1 MKTDISAQWDKFF
14 NRYYIGDI
22 LALANEYPEIRSL
35 YVDFVNIE
43 KFDPDLADEL
53 LAHPDQILSTAEEA
67 LRNFD
72 LPIKKTLAGAHL
84 RITNIPQK
92 VKIRDLRSIH
102 ISKLIAIEGLVRM
115 ATEVRPRLLVAAF
128 ECNGC
133 GETMLVPQSS
143 GRFVEPYMCKNE
155 GCGRKGPFKI
165 KLTESEFVDAQKLR
179 VQESPEDMRG
189 GEQPQTLD
197 VNSEDDIAGIV
208 APGDHVIVAGILRSY
223 QRITR
228 EGKSTFFDIILDS
241 ASIETKDKEFTEI
254 EITAEEEEEIVKL
267 SEDPGIYK
275 KIIASIAPSI
285 YGYEE
290 VKEALALQLM
300 SGVPKNL
307 PDGARVRGDVHVLL
321 VGDPGIAK
329 SQLLRYIRKLAP
341 RGIYTSGRSSSAAGL
356 CVSPD
361 TLIQTSDGF
370 FRIGKFVEARMQN
383 PVQVEDGIWK
393 SNCNSVSLS
402 TVDSNHTITENP
414 LVAVWR
420 IRAPDTMM
428 RIETESGRSITVTP
442 TTPLPV
448 MTDHGIGWV
457 RSADLTDQQYLATP
471 RLLPENRKVP
481 YTIELF
487 ESNCTVLGASGV
499 TTRIV
504 SRLKKRYG
512 TIRDA
517 ASALKVSEDSLY
529 YNWTNEDARGNP
541 DLRTLMRL
549 AEHVG
554 IEFDEIAQSCCQ
566 FSQQH
571 GHKITLPVT
580 PDEDFMYFAGLI
592 AGDGSISK
600 AKHAAGSGGPQIRF
614 SNSDE
619 HLLERYA
626 SIITELFGI
635 DCSRSDGSNVRPP
648 DIRFGSKIIAEI
660 LYTLG
665 VPASPKSS
673 KISLPDVVL
682 NLPNNLIAAYLRGL
696 FDTDGSCA
704 PRQTGSSSL
713 QLYTASKQLAEGV
726 LLALLKFGIIGRIR
740 VRLRDGATSSF
751 TVDSEVRTIT
761 TSSDIYVVTIY
772 GRENITRYHDRI
784 DFEHPLK
791 HGNLVKILKSYKNGS
806 RSTNVDRVPHVGS
819 RLKTIRQHFGLPAT
833 IYSNNGN
840 NSTTRSSSIGG
851 GNGRSSSSG
860 SGGMAAERGVYL
872 PTPQHL
878 QSLLLRIKERIKAD
892 DWQGTRILLP
902 YNLRDSVRELL
913 HKNTTNTK
921 LAQALNMPKTTS
933 SEYFYRQSRDIA
945 VPYRVLARFSD
956 LIRKF
961 DRDTADAIRESISDV
976 VAKEPEMKAEL
987 DALLQLSTGDVFF
1000 DKVRSTEEIRDHG
1013 YEHVYDLTIS
1023 GTHNFVANSML
1034 THNTAAAVRDEFG
1047 DGRWTLEAGALV
1059 LADQGIAAVDEMD
1072 KMRSEDRSAIHEAME
1087 QQSYH
1092 PSTEIIFSDGR
1103 KVGIGE
1109 FVDALIENN
1118 RNNTVDGV
1126 DCEILPFDGNCD
1138 LVGTEIL
1145 TLNSDNNICQTP
1157 INRVSRH
1164 KAPDHFIQITYS
1176 NGRSITVTPEHPVYV
1191 LQNGEIVTVLADM
1204 VEAGAFAPIPTKYPL
1219 VSSEV
1224 ALQIPDLRQ
1233 RAHDSRYTE
1242 ISFPT
1247 HLNSDFGRL
1256 LGHIVSEGHVCYSE
1270 KNNAAEVM
1278 ISNADLGIINDVD
1291 DLIRRIFD
1299 AATSIRYQ
1307 RYSVRKNANVSVD
1320 DEAITMYVYTV
1331 RCASIPLYEFMKLNF
1346 GGVAVRSD
1354 ENRIPDQIFVSYD
1367 DVRIEFLIGAF
1378 RGDGFCDSERFGYAT
1393 NSINL
1398 ANDYSDLLL
1407 CLGIYSCITSSD
1419 EYGSNRYK
1427 VAVSGYGSRQKFYDV
1442 IGKHDLRNRKIK
1454 KCTSGRKSKLNDCNR
1469 VPVDVVIRI
1478 KAQLKGYRLEH
1489 GHLNKTIAKNKE
1501 VHRKVALKYLNTVE
1515 AYLSGIRPHEID
1527 EMVNPREIRKKY
1539 WIPTYLIAEQMGI
1552 SDSLVR
1558 FIERN
1563 PSAPNRTPMLEQIRR
1578 IAKANIEAS
1587 REEVKDIKRII
1598 ESDIRFTTVKAVSRV
1613 RNDGFDW
1620 VYDVTVEPDHTFVSN
1635 GLILHNTVS
1644 IAKAGIMA
1652 TLKSRCSLLGAA
1664 NPKYGRFDPYEGI
1677 AQQIKMA
1684 PALLSRFD
1692 LIFVLKD
1699 EPDISRDSA
1708 IASHILGAH
1717 HAGELHAHR
1726 TNVSGSGVTQA
1737 DVEGAMTIIKPEIMP
1752 DLLRKYIAYAKRGVY
1767 PIMESDAMDRL
1778 IEFYLGLR
1786 RQGED
1791 RDSPVPVTA
1800 RQLEALVRLCEASA
1814 RLRLSYEAT
1823 IEDAER
1829 VIRVVESCLRQVAF
1843 DAETGM
1849 FDADLITTGVSK
1861 SQRDKFKILR
1871 GIIRDIASEHGGMAS
1886 RDDIYAMA
1894 EEQGF
1899 DREHVE
1905 EMLGRLKTQG
1915 ELYEPTQGNVRL
1927 S

>member
-1 MKTDISAQWDKFF
+1 MKTDTSAQWDKFF

-35 YVDFVNIE
+35 YVDFINIE

-53 LAHPDQILSTAEEA
+53 LTHPDRILSTAEEA
-67 LRNFD
+67 LRSFD
-72 LPIKKTLAGAHL
+72 LPVKKTLAGAHL

-92 VKIRDLRSIH
+92 VKIRDLRSVH

-197 VNSEDDIAGIV
+197 VNIEDDIAGIV

-241 ASIETKDKEFTEI
+241 VSIETKDKEFTEI
-254 EITAEEEEEIVKL
+254 EITPEEEEEIIKL
-267 SEDPGIYK
+267 SEDPEIYK

-300 SGVPKNL
+300 SGIPKNL
-307 PDGARVRGDVHVLL
+307 PDGARIRGDVHVLL

-361 TLIQTSDGF
+361 TRIQTSDGF
-370 FRIGKFVEARMQN
+370 FRIGEFVEERMKN

-393 SNCNSVSLS
+393 SNCNSVALS
-402 TVDSNHTITENP
+402 TVDSNHVITENP

-428 RIETESGRSITVTP
+428 RIETDSGRSITVTP
-442 TTPLPV
+442 ATPLPV

-471 RLLPENRKVP
+471 RLLPENSKVP

-487 ESNCTVLGASGV
+487 ESNCTVSGASRL
-499 TTRIV
+499 TAKIV

-517 ASALKVSEDSLY
+517 ASVLKVSEDSLY
-529 YNWTNEDARGNP
+529 YNRTNEDASGNP
-541 DLRTLMRL
+541 DLRTIMRL
-549 AEHVG
+549 AEQAG
-554 IEFDEIAQSCCQ
+554 IEFGEVAQSCCQ

-580 PDEDFMYFAGLI
+580 PNEDFMYFAGLI

-600 AKHAAGSGGPQIRF
+600 AKHAAGYDGSQIRF
-614 SNSDE
+614 SSSDV
-619 HLLERYA
+619 HLLERYT
-626 SIITELFGI
+626 SIITELFGVEY
-635 DCSRSDGSNVRPP
+635 SRSDGSNVRPP
-648 DIRFGSKIIAEI
+648 DIRFGSTIIAEI
-660 LYTLG
+660 LHTLG

-673 KISLPDVVL
+673 KISVPDVVL

-696 FDTDGSCA
+696 FDADGSCTA
-704 PRQTGSSSL
+704 RQTGSSSL
-713 QLYTASKQLAEGV
+713 QLHTTGKQLAEGV

-740 VRLRDGATSSF
+740 VLPPSDGAMSPF
-751 TVDSEVRTIT
+751 VVDGEVKTMT
-761 TSSDIYVVTIY
+761 TSSDIYVVIIY
-772 GRENITRYHDRI
+772 GRENITRYYDRI

-791 HGNLVKILKSYKNGS
+791 HGDLMMILKSYKNDS
-806 RSTNVDRVPHVGS
+806 RSTNMDRVPCVGS
-819 RLKTIRQHFGLPAT
+819 RLKAIRKHFGLPTT
-833 IYSNNGN
+833 IYSDNGN
-840 NSTTRSSSIGG
+840 NSTTTRSSIGSG
-851 GNGRSSSSG
+851 SGSGNS
-860 SGGMAAERGVYL
+860 SGGMAAERGVYM

-878 QSLLLRIKERIKAD
+878 QSLLLRIKEQIEAD

-902 YNLRDSVRELL
+902 RDLRESVRELL
-913 HKNTTNTK
+913 HKNTTNPE
-921 LAQALNMPKTTS
+921 LAQALNIPKTTS

-945 VPYRVLARFSD
+945 IPYRVLMRFSD
-956 LIRKF
+956 LIQKF
-961 DRDTADAIRESISDV
+961 DRDTADAIRESISDA

-987 DALLQLSTGDVFF
+987 DSLLQLSTGDVFF

-1034 THNTAAAVRDEFG
+1034 AHNTAAAVRDEFG

-1072 KMRSEDRSAIHEAME
+1072 KMRPEDRSAIHEAME

-1092 PSTEIIFSDGR
+1092 PSTEIMFSDGR
-1103 KVGIGE
+1103 KIRIGE

-1118 RNNTVDGV
+1118 QDKIVDGV
-1126 DCEILPFDGNCD
+1126 DCEILSFDGNRD
-1138 LVGTEIL
+1138 IDGAEIL
-1145 TLNSDNNICQTP
+1145 ALDPDNNICQAP

-1164 KAPDHFIQITYS
+1164 NAPDHFIRITYS
-1176 NGRSITVTPEHPVYV
+1176 NGRSITVTPEHPIYV
-1191 LQNGEIVTVLADM
+1191 VQNGEITTVLAD
-1204 VEAGAFAPIPTKYPL
+1204 ELKAGEFAPIPAKYSL
-1219 VSSEV
+1219 VSSNV
-1224 ALQIPDLRQ
+1224 SLQIPDLRQ
-1233 RAHDSRYTE
+1233 RAHDSSYTE
-1242 ISFPT
+1242 ISFPKR
-1247 HLNSDFGRL
+1247 LDSDFGRL

-1270 KNNAAEVM
+1270 KNNTAEVM
-1278 ISNADLGIINDVD
+1278 ISDSDLDNINDTD
-1291 DLIRRIFD
+1291 NLIRSIFD
-1299 AATSIRYQ
+1299 VATSIRYQ
-1307 RYSVRKNANVSVD
+1307 RHSVRKTANVSVD
-1320 DEAITMYVYTV
+1320 DEVVTTDLYTV
-1331 RCASIPLYEFMKLNF
+1331 GCASIPLYDFMKLNF
-1346 GGVAVRSD
+1346 KGVAVRSD
-1354 ENRIPDQIFVSYD
+1354 EKRIPDQIFASYD

-1378 RGDGFCDSERFGYAT
+1378 RGDGFCDSNRFGYAT
-1393 NSINL
+1393 NSIDL

-1419 EYGSNRYK
+1419 EYGSNKYK
-1427 VAVSGYGSRQKFYDV
+1427 VVVSGYGSRQKFYDA
-1442 IGKHDLRNRKIK
+1442 IGKHDSRDRTIK
-1454 KCTSGRKSKLNDCNR
+1454 RRASGRESKPNDCDC
-1469 VPVDVVIRI
+1469 VPVDIAIRV
-1478 KAQLKGYRLEH
+1478 KTQLTGYRLYH
-1489 GHLNKTIAKNKE
+1489 GHLNKTIAKNE
-1501 VHRKVALKYLNTVE
+1501 WVHRKVALNYLNKIE
-1515 AYLSGIRPHEID
+1515 SYLAGIQPYDID
-1527 EMVNPREIRKKY
+1527 GMVNPREIRKKY
-1539 WIPTYLIAEQMGI
+1539 WISAHLIAKQLGI
-1552 SDSLVR
+1552 SDSMVTA
-1558 FIERN
+1558 IERN
-1563 PSAPNRTPMLEQIRR
+1563 PSAPSAPHILEQARR

-1587 REEVKDIKRII
+1587 REEVKDIKRLV
-1598 ESDIRFTTVKAVSRV
+1598 ESDIRFTTVKSVSRI

-1699 EPDISRDSA
+1699 EPDIGRDSA

-1737 DVEGAMTIIKPEIMP
+1737 DVEGAMMIIKPKIMP

-1767 PIMESDAMDRL
+1767 PVMEHDAMDRL

-1814 RLRLSYEAT
+1814 RLRLSYKVT
-1823 IEDAER
+1823 TEDAKR

-1871 GIIRDIASEHGGMAS
+1871 GIIRDIAAEHGGMAS
-1886 RDDIYAMA
+1886 NDDIYAMA
-1894 EEQGF
+1894 EEQGL

-1905 EMLGRLKTQG
+1905 DMLGRLKTQG

>member
-1 MKTDISAQWDKFF
+1 MKTDTSAQWDKFF

-67 LRNFD
+67 LRSFD
-72 LPIKKTLAGAHL
+72 LPVKKTLAGAHL
-84 RITNIPQK
+84 RITDIPQK

-133 GETMLVPQSS
+133 GETMLIPQSS

-197 VNSEDDIAGIV
+197 VNIEDDIAGIV

-241 ASIETKDKEFTEI
+241 VSIETKDKEFTEI
-254 EITAEEEEEIVKL
+254 EITPEEEEEIVKL
-267 SEDPGIYK
+267 SEDPEIYK

-300 SGVPKNL
+300 SGIPKNL
-307 PDGARVRGDVHVLL
+307 PDGARIRGDVHVLL

-356 CVSPD
+356 
-361 TLIQTSDGF
+361 
-370 FRIGKFVEARMQN
+370 
-383 PVQVEDGIWK
+383 
-393 SNCNSVSLS
+393 
-402 TVDSNHTITENP
+402 
-414 LVAVWR
+414 
-420 IRAPDTMM
+420 
-428 RIETESGRSITVTP
+428 
-442 TTPLPV
+442 
-448 MTDHGIGWV
+448 
-457 RSADLTDQQYLATP
+457 
-471 RLLPENRKVP
+471 
-481 YTIELF
+481 
-487 ESNCTVLGASGV
+487 
-499 TTRIV
+499 
-504 SRLKKRYG
+504 
-512 TIRDA
+512 
-517 ASALKVSEDSLY
+517 
-529 YNWTNEDARGNP
+529 
-541 DLRTLMRL
+541 
-549 AEHVG
+549 
-554 IEFDEIAQSCCQ
+554 
-566 FSQQH
+566 
-571 GHKITLPVT
+571 
-580 PDEDFMYFAGLI
+580 
-592 AGDGSISK
+592 
-600 AKHAAGSGGPQIRF
+600 
-614 SNSDE
+614 
-619 HLLERYA
+619 
-626 SIITELFGI
+626 
-635 DCSRSDGSNVRPP
+635 
-648 DIRFGSKIIAEI
+648 
-660 LYTLG
+660 
-665 VPASPKSS
+665 
-673 KISLPDVVL
+673 
-682 NLPNNLIAAYLRGL
+682 
-696 FDTDGSCA
+696 
-704 PRQTGSSSL
+704 
-713 QLYTASKQLAEGV
+713 
-726 LLALLKFGIIGRIR
+726 
-740 VRLRDGATSSF
+740 
-751 TVDSEVRTIT
+751 
-761 TSSDIYVVTIY
+761 
-772 GRENITRYHDRI
+772 
-784 DFEHPLK
+784 
-791 HGNLVKILKSYKNGS
+791 
-806 RSTNVDRVPHVGS
+806 
-819 RLKTIRQHFGLPAT
+819 
-833 IYSNNGN
+833 
-840 NSTTRSSSIGG
+840 
-851 GNGRSSSSG
+851 
-860 SGGMAAERGVYL
+860 
-872 PTPQHL
+872 
-878 QSLLLRIKERIKAD
+878 
-892 DWQGTRILLP
+892 
-902 YNLRDSVRELL
+902 
-913 HKNTTNTK
+913 
-921 LAQALNMPKTTS
+921 
-933 SEYFYRQSRDIA
+933 
-945 VPYRVLARFSD
+945 
-956 LIRKF
+956 
-961 DRDTADAIRESISDV
+961 
-976 VAKEPEMKAEL
+976 
-987 DALLQLSTGDVFF
+987 
-1000 DKVRSTEEIRDHG
+1000 
-1013 YEHVYDLTIS
+1013 
-1023 GTHNFVANSML
+1023 
-1034 THNTAAAVRDEFG
+1034 TAAAVRDEFG

-1092 PSTEIIFSDGR
+1092 PSTEIMFSDGR
-1103 KVGIGE
+1103 KVRMGE
-1109 FVDALIENN
+1109 FVDTLIENN
-1118 RNNTVDGV
+1118 QDKTIDGV
-1126 DCEILPFDGNCD
+1126 DCEILPFDGNRD
-1138 LVGTEIL
+1138 LDDAEIL
-1145 TLNSDNNICQTP
+1145 TLDRDNNICQIP

-1164 KAPDHFIQITYS
+1164 KAPDHFIRITYS

-1191 LQNGEIVTVLADM
+1191 VQNGEIITVLADELE
-1204 VEAGAFAPIPTKYPL
+1204 VGAFAPIPTKYPL
-1219 VSSEV
+1219 VSSAV

-1233 RAHDSRYTE
+1233 REHDSSYTE

-1247 HLNSDFGRL
+1247 HLDSDLGRL

-1270 KNNAAEVM
+1270 KNDTAEVM
-1278 ISNADLGIINDVD
+1278 ISNADLDIINDTD
-1291 DLIRRIFD
+1291 DLIRRTFD
-1299 AATSIRYQ
+1299 AATSISYR
-1307 RYSVRKNANVSVD
+1307 RHSVRKTANASAD
-1320 DEAITMYVYTV
+1320 DEAVTTDLYTV
-1331 RCASIPLYEFMKLNF
+1331 RCASIPLYDFMKLNF
-1346 GGVAVRSD
+1346 EGVTGGSD

-1367 DVRIEFLIGAF
+1367 DVKIEFLIGAF
-1378 RGDGFCDSERFGYAT
+1378 RGDCFYDSERFGYTT
-1393 NSINL
+1393 NSIGL

-1427 VAVSGYGSRQKFYDV
+1427 VMISGYGSRQKFYDV

-1454 KCTSGRKSKLNDCNR
+1454 KCKSGRESKLNDYNR
-1469 VPVDVVIRI
+1469 VSVDVAIRI
-1478 KAQLKGYRLEH
+1478 RTQLKGYRLDH
-1489 GHLNKTIAKNKE
+1489 GHLNKTIAEKKG
-1501 VHRKVALKYLNTVE
+1501 VHRKVALKYLNKVE
-1515 AYLSGIRPHEID
+1515 SYLAGIQPHDID
-1527 EMVNPREIRKKY
+1527 EMINPREIRKKY
-1539 WIPTYLIAEQMGI
+1539 WIPTYLIAEQMHI
-1552 SDSLVR
+1552 SNWMVTY
-1558 FIERN
+1558 IERN
-1563 PSAPNRTPMLEQIRR
+1563 PSAPNATPLLEQVRR

-1598 ESDIRFTTVKAVSRV
+1598 ESDIRFTTVRSVSMV
-1613 RNDGFDW
+1613 GNDGFNW

-1699 EPDISRDSA
+1699 EPDVGRDSA
-1708 IASHILGAH
+1708 IASHILRAH

-1737 DVEGAMTIIKPEIMP
+1737 DVEGAMMIIKPEIMP
-1752 DLLRKYIAYAKRGVY
+1752 DLLRKYIAYSKRGVY
-1767 PIMESDAMDRL
+1767 PVMEHDAMDRL

-1814 RLRLSYEAT
+1814 RLRLSYEST

-1871 GIIRDIASEHGGMAS
+1871 GIIRDIAAEHGGMAS
-1886 RDDIYAMA
+1886 KDDICAMA

-1899 DREHVE
+1899 DSAHVE
-1905 EMLGRLKTQG
+1905 DMLGRLKTQG

>member
-1 MKTDISAQWDKFF
+1 MKTDTSAQWDKFF

-22 LALANEYPEIRSL
+22 LALANEYPESRSL

-43 KFDPDLADEL
+43 KFDPDLAEEL
-53 LAHPDQILSTAEEA
+53 LAHPDRILNTAEDA
-67 LRNFD
+67 LRSFD
-72 LPIKKTLAGAHL
+72 LPVKKTLTNAHL

-92 VKIRDLRSIH
+92 IQIRDLRSIH

-197 VNSEDDIAGIV
+197 INIEDDIAGIV
-208 APGDHVIVAGILRSY
+208 APGDHVIVAGVLRSY

-241 ASIETKDKEFTEI
+241 VSIETKDKEFTEI
-254 EITAEEEEEIVKL
+254 EISPEEEEEIIKL
-267 SEDPGIYK
+267 SKDPGIYK

-300 SGVPKNL
+300 GGVPKNL
-307 PDGARVRGDVHVLL
+307 PDGARIRGDLHVLL

-361 TLIQTSDGF
+361 TRIQTSDGF
-370 FRIGKFVEARMQN
+370 FRIGEFVEARMQN

-402 TVDSNHTITENP
+402 TVDSDHVITENP

-428 RIETESGRSITVTP
+428 RIETEGGRSITVTP
-442 TTPLPV
+442 ATPLPV

-471 RLLPENRKVP
+471 RLLPENSKVP

-487 ESNCTVLGASGV
+487 ESNCTVSGASGL
-499 TTRIV
+499 TARIV
-504 SRLKKRYG
+504 SLLKKRYG

-517 ASALKVSEDSLY
+517 ASALEVSEDSLY

-541 DLRTLMRL
+541 DLRTIMRL
-549 AEHVG
+549 AEHAG
-554 IEFDEIAQSCCQ
+554 IEFDEVAQSCCQ

-600 AKHAAGSGGPQIRF
+600 AKHASGYGGSQIRF

-619 HLLERYA
+619 HLLERYT

-660 LYTLG
+660 LHTLG

-673 KISLPDVVL
+673 KISIPDVVL
-682 NLPNNLIAAYLRGL
+682 NLPNDLIAAYLRGL
-696 FDTDGSCA
+696 FDTDGSCTA
-704 PRQTGSSSL
+704 RQTGSPSL

-726 LLALLKFGIIGRIR
+726 LLALLKFEIIGRIR
-740 VRLRDGATSSF
+740 VRPRDGAISSF
-751 TVDSEVRTIT
+751 VVDGEVRTIT
-761 TSSDIYVVTIY
+761 TSSDLYVLTIY
-772 GRENITRYHDRI
+772 GMENLTRYHDRI

-791 HGNLVKILKSYKNGS
+791 HGNLVKILKSYKDRS
-806 RSTNVDRVPHVGS
+806 RSTNVDRVPYMGS
-819 RLKTIRQHFGLPAT
+819 RLKAIRQHFGLPAT

-840 NSTTRSSSIGG
+840 STTTTISSSIGG
-851 GNGRSSSSG
+851 SG
-860 SGGMAAERGVYL
+860 SSGMAAERGVYM

-878 QSLLLRIKERIKAD
+878 QSLLLCIKERIEAD

-902 YNLRDSVRELL
+902 RDLRDSARELL
-913 HKNTTNTK
+913 HKNTTNPE
-921 LAQALNMPKTTS
+921 LAQALNIPKTTS

-945 VPYRVLARFSD
+945 IPYRVLMRFSD
-956 LIRKF
+956 LIQNF
-961 DRDTADAIRESISDV
+961 DRDTADAIRESMSDV

-987 DALLQLSTGDVFF
+987 DSLLQLSTGDVFF

-1059 LADQGIAAVDEMD
+1059 LADQGIAAIDEMD

-1087 QQSYH
+1087 QQ
-1092 PSTEIIFSDGR
+1092 
-1103 KVGIGE
+1103 
-1109 FVDALIENN
+1109 
-1118 RNNTVDGV
+1118 
-1126 DCEILPFDGNCD
+1126 
-1138 LVGTEIL
+1138 
-1145 TLNSDNNICQTP
+1145 
-1157 INRVSRH
+1157 
-1164 KAPDHFIQITYS
+1164 
-1176 NGRSITVTPEHPVYV
+1176 
-1191 LQNGEIVTVLADM
+1191 
-1204 VEAGAFAPIPTKYPL
+1204 
-1219 VSSEV
+1219 
-1224 ALQIPDLRQ
+1224 
-1233 RAHDSRYTE
+1233 
-1242 ISFPT
+1242 
-1247 HLNSDFGRL
+1247 
-1256 LGHIVSEGHVCYSE
+1256 
-1270 KNNAAEVM
+1270 
-1278 ISNADLGIINDVD
+1278 
-1291 DLIRRIFD
+1291 
-1299 AATSIRYQ
+1299 
-1307 RYSVRKNANVSVD
+1307 
-1320 DEAITMYVYTV
+1320 
-1331 RCASIPLYEFMKLNF
+1331 
-1346 GGVAVRSD
+1346 
-1354 ENRIPDQIFVSYD
+1354 
-1367 DVRIEFLIGAF
+1367 
-1378 RGDGFCDSERFGYAT
+1378 
-1393 NSINL
+1393 
-1398 ANDYSDLLL
+1398 
-1407 CLGIYSCITSSD
+1407 
-1419 EYGSNRYK
+1419 
-1427 VAVSGYGSRQKFYDV
+1427 
-1442 IGKHDLRNRKIK
+1442 
-1454 KCTSGRKSKLNDCNR
+1454 
-1469 VPVDVVIRI
+1469 
-1478 KAQLKGYRLEH
+1478 
-1489 GHLNKTIAKNKE
+1489 
-1501 VHRKVALKYLNTVE
+1501 
-1515 AYLSGIRPHEID
+1515 
-1527 EMVNPREIRKKY
+1527 
-1539 WIPTYLIAEQMGI
+1539 
-1552 SDSLVR
+1552 
-1558 FIERN
+1558 
-1563 PSAPNRTPMLEQIRR
+1563 
-1578 IAKANIEAS
+1578 
-1587 REEVKDIKRII
+1587 
-1598 ESDIRFTTVKAVSRV
+1598 
-1613 RNDGFDW
+1613 
-1620 VYDVTVEPDHTFVSN
+1620 
-1635 GLILHNTVS
+1635 TVS

-1652 TLKSRCSLLGAA
+1652 TLKSRCALLGAA

-1699 EPDISRDSA
+1699 EPDIGRDSA
-1708 IASHILGAH
+1708 IASHILRAH

-1726 TNVSGSGVTQA
+1726 TTVPGSGVTHS

-1814 RLRLSYEAT
+1814 RMRLSYEVT
-1823 IEDAER
+1823 IDDAKR

-1849 FDADLITTGVSK
+1849 LDADIITTGVSK

-1871 GIIRDIASEHGGMAS
+1871 GIIRDIAAEHGGMAS
-1886 RDDIYAMA
+1886 KDNIYAMA

-1905 EMLGRLKTQG
+1905 DMLKRLKTQG